1 MPVKGLIPGAVPG
14 AGCLGG
20 SSGLPELPGIPP
32 AKGLA
37 PTGGC
42 MGVGACGCFMSW
54 LLNLTWGWDSLS
66 LRNLWR
72 GG

>member
-1 MPVKGLIPGAVPG
+1 MGWVDQTHIYPIPLIPVKGLIPGTVPG
-14 AGCLGG
+14 ADCLGG

-42 MGVGACGCFMSW
+42 IEVGACCC
-54 LLNLTWGWDSLS
+54 
-66 LRNLWR
+66 
-72 GG
+72 